1 MENLSQ
7 LPPTQFILYADQG
20 IDSHLVRLLLE
31 EKRLNYHL
39 HTIDD
44 ERPEELSELNPYR
57 TLPVLANRDV
67 ALYEINVIFEYL
79 EERHQFPRLLPITP
93 KERAQTRLLAW
104 RLQKDWLSE
113 AYTLLTH
120 PDSYDAKKAAQAKK
134 SLSDSLI
141 TLSPLFGHKPYFMAD
156 EFGWCDVIL
165 LPLLWRLPQMGIE
178 LPRHLCRPLIEYQ
191 QRLFERN
198 SFKASLI
205 FKDYP

>member
-20 IDSHLVRLLLE
+20 LNSHLVRLLLE

-39 HTIDD
+39 HPIDD

-93 KERAQTRLLAW
+93 KERAQVRLLAW

-120 PDSYDAKKAAQAKK
+120 PDSYDDQKAANAKK

-141 TLSPLFGHKPYFMAD
+141 TLSPLFGHKPYFMSD
-156 EFGWCDVIL
+156 DFGWCDVIL

-178 LPRHLCRPLIEYQ
+178 LPQRLCRPLIEYQ
-191 QRLFERN
+191 QRLFDRE
-198 SFKASLI
+198 SFKASLV